1 MKQQLC
7 LKIRHRERETDRQ
20 RQRKRE
26 GVWQTDT
33 DCYISSYDVKEYRRE
48 NPQKIDYKECAAKLQ
63 IKSRDFKVMEDFW
76 EMRRLTTKEKNSK
89 EGKKKKNMGAAAFFE
104 RIECSYL
111 NKQKFILAIFS

>member
-1 MKQQLC
+1 MTVTKIKKREGSMKQQLC
-7 LKIRHRERETDRQ
+7 LKIRHRERETDWQ

-76 EMRRLTTKEKNSK
+76 EMWRLTTKEKNSK
-89 EGKKKKNMGAAAFFE
+89 EGKKSKKT
-104 RIECSYL
+104 
-111 NKQKFILAIFS
+111 

>member
-1 MKQQLC
+1 MTVIKIKKREGSMKQQLC

-48 NPQKIDYKECAAKLQ
+48 NKKKIDYKEWAAKLQ
-63 IKSRDFKVMEDFW
+63 NESWDF
-76 EMRRLTTKEKNSK
+76 
-89 EGKKKKNMGAAAFFE
+89 
-104 RIECSYL
+104 
-111 NKQKFILAIFS
+111 